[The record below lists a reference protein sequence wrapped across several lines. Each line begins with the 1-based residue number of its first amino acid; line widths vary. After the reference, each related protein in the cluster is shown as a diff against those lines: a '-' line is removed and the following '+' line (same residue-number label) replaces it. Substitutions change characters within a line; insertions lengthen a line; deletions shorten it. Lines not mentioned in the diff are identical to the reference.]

1 MPNPKEQKRILVL
14 CKCIF
19 VNQTRLYRYSSVRS
33 RTVTERVRVLEL
45 FVCGATDT
53 EFTSRRLPSLAG
65 AWCGGATTAA
75 RRAAAAAASS
85 TGCRPGYNRN
95 RSVLETDAVCFESRE
110 REPLGVPESSPCMS
124 MSRFLSFLRLK
135 LFF

>member
-95 RSVLETDAVCFESRE
+95 RSVLEQMRFV
-110 REPLGVPESSPCMS
+110 SSPEKENTLGYPNHPYVCRCRDFYHS
-124 MSRFLSFLRLK
+124 
-135 LFF
+135 